1 MFSLKE
7 YIKRSIGFDK
17 LWLQLNQK
25 IDSQKILSAKLL
37 IAQNNKLEKINSLSD
52 VEFSVFSQMGD
63 DGIIQ
68 WLINKIAIPEKLRTF
83 IEFGVENYT
92 ESNTRFLLVNNNWSG
107 FVMDG
112 SEKNVNFIKND
123 FISWQFDLTSKAV
136 FVNTKNINDEIK
148 TAGFSGEIG
157 ILHIDI
163 DGNEYW
169 IWDAI
174 DIVNPIIVIVEYNS
188 AFGNER
194 AITIPYDPAFISS
207 KSHYSRIY
215 YGVSIKAL
223 DHLAAKK
230 GYTFVGCNSSG
241 INAYFVRNDYADR
254 LVNAIERKEFV
265 AAALKQN
272 RNEDGSLSYK
282 KDVEIIKTI
291 HKEVINV
298 ITNKAEPLNN

>member
-207 KSHYSRIY
+207 KAHYSRIY

-223 DHLAAKK
+223 DHLATKK

>member
-207 KSHYSRIY
+207 KAHYSRIY